1 MGGYSRLVLGGTNAG
16 GDSWSIGF
24 SVVGLASLS
33 EDNSAAWL
41 SAVATDIG
49 TAANSSGTS
58 GFLAVAATDTLLKTL
73 RLYNYPAGPPPA
85 AVTAEF
91 TYATP
96 KAGFATGKAPYECA
110 VVATLETG
118 YSGRKSRGRVYV
130 PGDGVSTGTHQI
142 NQAACDEVANGIAA
156 VINAINASTVPGD
169 VGNPFVVVSGAGGT
183 GPQHLVTRVRV
194 DSKVD
199 VQRRRQNKVVA
210 TATSTVAIG

>member
-1 MGGYSRLVLGGTNAG
+1 MGAYGRLVLGGTNAG

-24 SVVGLASLS
+24 SVVGISDAS
-33 EDNSAAWL
+33 EDTLATWL
-41 SAVATDIG
+41 SDLATPIS

-58 GFLAVAATDTLLKTL
+58 GFLAVTANDTKLSTL
-73 RLYNYPAGPPPA
+73 RAYCYPTGAPPA

-96 KAGFATGKAPYECA
+96 IAGFATGKAPYECA

-118 YSGRKSRGRVYV
+118 YSGRRSRGRVYV

-156 VINAINASTVPGD
+156 VINAVNASTAPSGT
-169 VGNPFVVVSGAGGT
+169 GNPFVVVSGAGGT

-210 TATSTVAIG
+210 TATSTVAVG